1 MCSSTETFNKFV
13 VLGDMTIT
21 CYFVKDDVVGD
32 VPSTAMIG
40 HMPTQPQF
48 CRAYVELGNVDGNKF
63 TEGSRG
69 VAAIFVTDDNRSEID
84 ASDKQATTSCRAK
97 AFFVPMNILGIM
109 DDNGRKYLRF
119 DGGIIKYT
127 LSVSDDTALGF
138 LSNPLLKLM
147 LAFDG
152 RDRGELEPGAYRIEI
167 VEGSPEEGAI
177 TLGELQRLSARYG
190 WINSDDESFTKRL
203 PAFFGPKYSKG
214 LSSDFFAGTRL
225 STTKPT
231 AIQWEP
237 SEDFFADRSLLEQLA
252 ASLGEL
258 YRKAVKGTRLEDY
271 DMQQFST
278 DLDNHVFKAL
288 GFKQIFKQHFHFHSL
303 DYRLLLS
310 DGVCSCRFV
319 FVAFNI
325 DYCVEI
331 GYFLLAGGI
340 SILAAGIEKRACG
353 LNVSAAV
360 FAALFA
366 QKHNVEICRNGK
378 HNHHRDQQNDFLCF
392 RHNNFLRLNVV

>member
-1 MCSSTETFNKFV
+1 
-13 VLGDMTIT
+13 
-21 CYFVKDDVVGD
+21 
-32 VPSTAMIG
+32 
-40 HMPTQPQF
+40 
-48 CRAYVELGNVDGNKF
+48 
-63 TEGSRG
+63 
-69 VAAIFVTDDNRSEID
+69 
-84 ASDKQATTSCRAK
+84 
-97 AFFVPMNILGIM
+97 MNILGIM

-167 VEGSPEEGAI
+167 VEGSPEDGEM

-237 SEDFFADRSLLEQLA
+237 S
-252 ASLGEL
+252 
-258 YRKAVKGTRLEDY
+258 
-271 DMQQFST
+271 
-278 DLDNHVFKAL
+278 
-288 GFKQIFKQHFHFHSL
+288 
-303 DYRLLLS
+303 
-310 DGVCSCRFV
+310 
-319 FVAFNI
+319 
-325 DYCVEI
+325 
-331 GYFLLAGGI
+331 
-340 SILAAGIEKRACG
+340 
-353 LNVSAAV
+353 
-360 FAALFA
+360 
-366 QKHNVEICRNGK
+366 
-378 HNHHRDQQNDFLCF
+378 
-392 RHNNFLRLNVV
+392 